1 MHFHKKLNEYIST
14 LDCTAKDIGEI
25 ANISGSTLSRY
36 RSGERVPDINSR
48 TFSDLCN
55 AISKLAVKSG
65 INNITPQSVN
75 DEFKKCDDIISTD
88 KEKLR
93 QNFNALISVMNIN
106 LSKLCRHTSYD
117 QSSIF
122 RFRTGARSPAEPERF
137 ADAVAKYISR
147 ENTTDNDRSVL
158 SKLIGCDESDLD
170 DISKRYDKI
179 KNWLLEGNYSA
190 EDNSGI
196 TKFLTNIDSFDLN
209 EYIKVIK
216 FDQLKVPTVPFR
228 FHTSKYYYGLEKMMD
243 SELDF
248 LKATVLSKS
257 NADVTMYSDMPM
269 TEMAKDPDFPKK
281 WMFGMALLLKKGLHL
296 NQIHNLDRSFED
308 MMLGLESWIPMYMT
322 GQISPYYLKGV
333 QNNVFSHLLKV
344 SGAAVLSGEA
354 ISGYHTDGRYYMSN
368 TKDDIAYFTK
378 RANELLKNAYPLME
392 IYREDRQSNLNA
404 FLMSDIKTSGN
415 RKSVLSAPPL
425 YTISNEVLSEILGEN
440 GISDSDSKRIF
451 EFAKSQRQI
460 AEEILQND
468 IIEDSVP
475 FLTKDEFEKHP
486 MHLILSG
493 LFFDRDID
501 YTYEQY
507 EKHLKC
513 CEKFENEHENYTAT
527 GTAVST
533 FSNLQILMHEGKWA
547 MISKGN
553 SPAIH
558 FVIHHPKLR
567 NAIENFIPP
576 IVEE

>member
-36 RSGERVPDINSR
+36 RSGERVPDINSK

-75 DEFKKCDDIISTD
+75 DEFKKCDDIVSTD

-158 SKLIGCDESDLD
+158 SKLIGCDETELD

-190 EDNSGI
+190 EDSSEI

-269 TEMAKDPDFPKK
+269 TEMAKDPEFPKK

-354 ISGYHTDGRYYMSN
+354 IRGYHTDGRYYMSKTN
-368 TKDDIAYFTK
+368 DDIAYFTK

-451 EFAKSQRQI
+451 EFAKSQRQN

-493 LFFDRDID
+493 LFFYRDID

-513 CEKFENEHENYTAT
+513 CEKFENEHENYTVT

-533 FSNLQILMHEGKWA
+533 FSNLQIMMHEGKWA